1 MCVRC
6 HLWDILGGQ
15 LPLQMVK
22 THNQRKQFYASMLCV
37 CTYVMCVFMSYV
49 CYRCSSVSASVNGYV
64 ACTMPGCMAYMCAY
78 GYVPYTCTC
87 VLSHIRL
94 FATPWPVACQVPL
107 SMECSRQEY
116 WSGLP
121 LPTLGDLS
129 HPGVETLLRLLHWQ
143 VDSLPLHHLGSSCS
157 VLIIVYIIS
166 FSTSPR
172 LPINACY

>member
-1 MCVRC
+1 
-6 HLWDILGGQ
+6 
-15 LPLQMVK
+15 MVK

-37 CTYVMCVFMSYV
+37 CTYVICVFMSYV

-87 VLSHIRL
+87 MLSHIRL

-121 LPTLGDLS
+121 FPSSGDLS
-129 HPGVETLLRLLHWQ
+129 DPGIEPI
-143 VDSLPLHHLGSSCS
+143 SLAFP
-157 VLIIVYIIS
+157 V
-166 FSTSPR
+166 SPAWAGWFFTR
-172 LPINACY
+172 